1 MLPESVYKKL
11 TEPSSVALVGV
22 TSRTGLG
29 SNSPL
34 EVLLKQGYQGRIY
47 PVNPKGGE
55 ILGMRVYTTL
65 LDVPEIPD
73 LAVICAPRDAVVEL
87 FGHCAAKGV
96 TVVIIIAQG
105 FLDGDEQGKL
115 MQQELF
121 EQAAKNN
128 IRMLGPNTLGIVN
141 NYHHFCT
148 SFMDFVNPVKPIGIT
163 CQTGTFFLGASQLC
177 TGIGIIVDTGNTTD
191 ISVTDV
197 IGYLARDPRLKVI
210 NIHMESLRDGTRF
223 IEAARDAVALK
234 PVIIYKT
241 GVSPAGL
248 LAVSSHTGSLAG
260 EDRVFDAAFKQ
271 CGLLRAVDIEEIGDL
286 NKMFCTFSG
295 IKGNRIGLISISGGA
310 GVWAVDACT
319 RFGLEIAKFSQA
331 TIERLDRLFPKWGHC
346 ANPMDIWPASMFH
359 GYHYCFRQALE
370 AYMEDPEID
379 AVICMTGSFLAPEED
394 FLDITGII
402 REIAGRYP
410 EKPVVVSSWGNYY
423 RYYEEELEKDNTVVY
438 YFSVDRAARALA
450 GLYKYHHLIKNKE
463 RGPVILPA
471 HPGQSEA
478 AGILAGKTGNL
489 SQADAFRLM
498 EAYGIATARW
508 GQARNLEEASVLA
521 AQIGYPVTMK
531 ILSPD
536 IVHKSDVGGVRL
548 NIQNARELEKAFTAM
563 HTEIEQ
569 KQPVARLDGVI
580 IQEHLTGGIELLL
593 GSKRDSTFGPV
604 LAFGAGGVF
613 TEILDD
619 ISLRIPPLSRE
630 EIKTMIEETKVS
642 KIFAGARGTAALNL
656 ELLIDCLAGLS
667 ELMLANPAISE
678 IDLNPI
684 LACSDRVA
692 ALDARV
698 ILGNQREPAEKDTE
712 R

>member
-1 MLPESVYKKL
+1 MLPESIYKKL

-22 TSRTGLG
+22 TSRTGQG

-34 EVLLKQGYQGRIY
+34 EVLLKQSYRGRIY

-55 ILGMRVYTTL
+55 ILGIRAYTSL

-87 FGHCAAKGV
+87 FGQCAAKGV
-96 TVVIIIAQG
+96 AVVIITAQG
-105 FLDGDEQGKL
+105 FLDGDEQGRL

-121 EQAAKNN
+121 ELAAANN
-128 IRMLGPNTLGIVN
+128 IRVLGPNTLGIVN
-141 NYHHFCT
+141 NYHNFCT

-177 TGIGIIVDTGNTTD
+177 TGIGIIVDSGNTTD

-197 IGYLARDPRLKVI
+197 IGHLARDPHLKVI
-210 NIHMESLRDGTRF
+210 NIHMESLHDGAGF
-223 IEAARDAVALK
+223 MEAARGAVEMK

-271 CGLLRAVDIEEIGDL
+271 CGLLRAADVEEIGDL
-286 NKMFCTFSG
+286 NKAFCTFSG
-295 IKGNRIGLISISGGA
+295 INGNRVGLISISGGA

-331 TIERLDRLFPKWGHC
+331 TIDKLEGLFPSWAHC
-346 ANPMDIWPASMFH
+346 GNPLDIWPASIYH
-359 GYHYCFRQALE
+359 GYLHCCRQALE
-370 AYMEDPEID
+370 TYMEDPEID
-379 AVICMTGSFLAPEED
+379 AVILMTGSFLEPEKD
-394 FLDITGII
+394 FLDVTGLI
-402 REIAGRYP
+402 REFAGRYP
-410 EKPVVVSSWGNYY
+410 EKPVAVTSWGNYY
-423 RYYEEELEKDNTVVY
+423 RYYEEEVEKDGTAVY

-450 GLYKYHHLIKNKE
+450 GLYKYYRLIKNKE
-463 RGPVILPA
+463 RGMVTLPV
-471 HPGQSEA
+471 HPGQKEA

-489 SQADAFRLM
+489 SQADAFRLL
-498 EAYGIATARW
+498 EAYGVAAVRW
-508 GQARNLEEASVLA
+508 GQTRDLEGALELA
-521 AQIGYPVTMK
+521 ARIGYPVTMK

-548 NIQNARELEKAFTAM
+548 NIQNAGDLESAYKTM
-563 HTEIEQ
+563 HTEIGR
-569 KQPVARLDGVI
+569 KQPGARLEGVI
-580 IQEHLTGGIELLL
+580 IQEYVTGGTELLL
-593 GSKRDSTFGPV
+593 GSRRDPTFGPV

-619 ISLRIPPLSRE
+619 VSLRIPPLSRE
-630 EIKTMIEETKVS
+630 EIKAMIEETKVS
-642 KIFAGARGTAALNL
+642 RILAGARGTAAVDI
-656 ELLIDCLAGLS
+656 ELLVDCLAALAA
-667 ELMLANPAISE
+667 LMLANPDISE
-678 IDLNPI
+678 IDLNPV
-684 LACSDRVA
+684 LAGADRVA

-698 ILGNQREPAEKDTE
+698 ILGG
-712 R
+712 